1 MPGRCR
7 ITHGDIVMKLSNL
20 TRCCA
25 LLVLAVFGGP
35 LRAQPPSYGKQVK
48 PFLAKYCLECHNA
61 EDAKGG
67 LVMDSFQALL
77 KGGDNGP
84 VITPGK
90 PDESRLVLLPEG
102 KAKPPMPPKKA
113 KQPKPDEVTVL
124 RAWVA
129 AGAKDDSA
137 TVVVH
142 IPDIKPRARVTPA
155 ITALAYGPDGKVLAA
170 GG

>member
-1 MPGRCR
+1 M
-7 ITHGDIVMKLSNL
+7 
-20 TRCCA
+20 
-25 LLVLAVFGGP
+25 LLAIGGQ
-35 LRAQPPSYGKQVK
+35 LRAQPPSYTKQVK

-67 LVMDSFQALL
+67 LVMDSVQALL

-84 VITPGK
+84 VIVPGK

-113 KQPKPDEVTVL
+113 KQPKPAEQAVL

-129 AGAKDDSA
+129 AGAKDDHA
-137 TVVVH
+137 TVTVR
-142 IPDIKPRARVTPA
+142 IPDIKPRVRTQPP
-155 ITALAYGPDGKVLAA
+155 ITALAYRPDNKLLAA
-170 GG
+170 GAHHTVLLIDPATGDPVGQTAAQPAR